1 MIRGLLLSALLALLS
16 ACGSTPETPG
26 TKIQVHTQL
35 SAALQGCSRF
45 GPVRSTVPR
54 RLFVN
59 SWPALESD
67 LREQTAKLGGDTL
80 VLLQLDEATNTRHG
94 MALKC
99 Y

>member
-1 MIRGLLLSALLALLS
+1 MNRFASLAGSLALLT

-26 TKIQVHTQL
+26 AKIQVHTQF
-35 SAALQGCSRF
+35 SAALQGCNRL
-45 GPVRSTVPR
+45 GPVRSTVAK
-54 RLFVN
+54 RLFVD
-59 SWPALESD
+59 SWPALEAE

-80 VLLQLDEATNTRHG
+80 VLLQLDKATNTRHG

>member
-1 MIRGLLLSALLALLS
+1 MSPYIAIAGLLALLT

-26 TKIQVHTQL
+26 TKIQVQTQL
-35 SAALQGCSRF
+35 SAALQGCSRL
-45 GPVRSTVPR
+45 GPVRSTVTK

-59 SWPALESD
+59 SWPVMETE
-67 LREQTAKLGGDTL
+67 LREQTARLGGDTL
-80 VLLQLDEATNTRHG
+80 VFLQLDEATNTRHG